1 MFLLTKAVTSVKDL
15 SGTNYAQIFKILI
28 YYRDISRTRMT
39 SMHLTIT
46 FFSETML
53 VLVLSVLLTISL
65 ANYSSS
71 GYFSSN

>member
-1 MFLLTKAVTSVKDL
+1 MFLLTKAVTSIKDL

-28 YYRDISRTRMT
+28 YYIHVSRMT
-39 SMHLTIT
+39 CMHLTIT